1 MMAIIMNCGASFTH
15 MASIKEYW
23 KSLNGRKK
31 LFSLSTVVLMVFG
44 SGYVGIGYVIA
55 SQSLAINPGCGMWS
69 ENTPSEWDVD
79 DDWESFEPWPDAE
92 ERVDIRRD
100 FDVSSYQMSSY
111 EDVSFTPRDNTD
123 ITLRGWYVEVDSD
136 APVVILTH
144 GMPMNGKC
152 KPEMLLMQAYLSE
165 GGINTLSFDL
175 RNYGESDVVGDYF
188 AVGQIEYKDLL
199 GAYDWLIENK
209 GYQPGEVGMTAISA
223 GGGAAIAFAEE
234 SGIGAMWLDSA
245 VLDFPLLVN
254 NELGRLGFPTI
265 FSGPAVTVG
274 GWLVGVGLDERSPME
289 AANNAG
295 ERGVFLTHG
304 KEDARVSIVHAER
317 FESRMLENGG
327 NVETWYVDD
336 RAHVDAMWGNSDEYR
351 SNLISFFNESLR

>member
-1 MMAIIMNCGASFTH
+1 MLMNGSVSFTF

-23 KSLNGRKK
+23 NSLDGRKK
-31 LFSLSTVVLMVFG
+31 LFSLSTVLLMVIG

-69 ENTPSEWDVD
+69 ENTPSSWDVD

-92 ERVDIRRD
+92 ERVDIRRN
-100 FDVSSYQMSSY
+100 FDASSYQMPSY
-111 EDVSFTPRDNTD
+111 EDVSFTPRGDAD
-123 ITLRGWYVEVDSD
+123 ITLRGWYVEVDPN

-152 KPEMLLMQAYLSE
+152 KPEMLLMQAYLYE

-175 RNYGESDVVGDYF
+175 RNYGDSDVVGDYF

-199 GAYDWLIENK
+199 GAYDWLTENK

-234 SGIGAMWLDSA
+234 TGIGAMWLDSA

-265 FSGPAVTVG
+265 FAGPAVRVG
-274 GWLVGVGLDERSPME
+274 GWLAGVGLDERSPME
-289 AANNAG
+289 AADTAG
-295 ERGVFLTHG
+295 DREVFLTHG
-304 KEDARVSIVHAER
+304 KDDPRVSIVHAER

-327 NVETWYVDD
+327 NVDTWYVEN
-336 RAHVDAMWGNSDEYR
+336 RGHVDAIWGDSDEYKMKLV
-351 SNLISFFNESLR
+351 NFFEAALS